1 MEKLCNRFGVR
12 HTGFYGKAEFDKAL
26 KTLNPDI
33 AFLDLS
39 FDGETYCGY
48 RVIVELL
55 KNYPKCY
62 ACIHSSHS
70 AELEEEKAKAL
81 GAKRY
86 IEKTLTSDEFEEI
99 CAEVCMLKSHARE
112 FTNSKSTMFET
123 A

>member
-1 MEKLCNRFGVR
+1 MLHIDNNILKKLHIIYLDDEDFYFKHMGKLCNRFGIR
-12 HTGFYGKAEFDKAL
+12 HTGFYGKVEFDKAL

-55 KNYPKCY
+55 KKYPKCY

-70 AELEEEKAKAL
+70 AELEEEKAKK
-81 GAKRY
+81 KRQ
-86 IEKTLTSDEFEEI
+86 KRK
-99 CAEVCMLKSHARE
+99 A
-112 FTNSKSTMFET
+112 SKKRQ
-123 A
+123 